1 MEPFTVPAAA
11 TEEMCDAVR
20 YMLIGIEQPGQTFG
34 GIRQHCEWSGMDTT
48 HWPDWTKGRD
58 AEHFNKSAR
67 AALIW
72 HCMYSEAANLANVV

>member
-1 MEPFTVPAAA
+1 MSTMELPAEA

-20 YMLIGIEQPGQTFG
+20 YLLVGMEKPGQTFG
-34 GIRQHCEWSGMDTT
+34 GIRQHCEWSGMDTSQ
-48 HWPDWTKGRD
+48 WPDWTKGRD

-72 HCMYSEAANLANVV
+72 HCMYSAAASKPAV